1 MSMPVMSLTVTEGRI
16 SQWKKVEGEPFVS
29 GNVLLEIVYA
39 SLKNSPKTSM
49 CDNALFAGNQ

>member
-1 MSMPVMSLTVTEGRI
+1 M
-16 SQWKKVEGEPFVS
+16 EGEPFVS

-49 CDNALFAGNQ
+49 CDNALFAENQ